1 MVHGDTLGLVQRQE
15 CSLEEN
21 FVLLLER
28 QREAVDDAPENF
40 EEFRDA
46 VMTFGLI
53 DEPEEYVVD
62 RLSYERPV
70 HHKLSIN
77 AVQDRL
83 QIIPLSRIL

>member
-21 FVLLLER
+21 FVLILER
-28 QREAVDDAPENF
+28 QCEAVDDAPKNF

-62 RLSYERPV
+62 RLSYERAV
-70 HHKLSIN
+70 HHELSIN

-83 QIIPLSRIL
+83 QVVPLSRIL